1 MKIAIL
7 HPSSVDSLAPF
18 RDLDPPR
25 APDHYLPGHD
35 YVSFQIRKASAVRQV
50 VEIARM
56 GFDAAINLCDGA
68 WDEDRPGIEVVHAL
82 ERVGMAFTGAASS
95 FYDPSREAMKMACH
109 SVGVKFPAYVHA
121 RQVADANEALRLRFP
136 LIVKH
141 PHSYSSVGLTRQS
154 RVTNSHELF
163 RETERIIDA
172 YGAALIEEFIEG
184 REFTALVSEPRNN
197 DEDAWVLEPI
207 EFVFPDGESFK
218 HFDLKWKEFACMQTR
233 MVGDASLALRL
244 RKVSALTFMALTGSG
259 FGRCDLRM
267 DAAGEIYLLEINPN
281 CAVFYPDGQH
291 GSADLILA
299 NDPRGHRDFLEHLLR
314 CALRRRDRANRPWA
328 LRFAPGRGFGMF
340 AIRDIRP
347 GTVVERYEARSHVL
361 VSRSFVERQWNGLRR
376 EWFQRYAWPLSPDVH
391 VTWSDNPDEWRPINH
406 GCDPNTWLEGLDLV
420 ARRHITIG
428 EELTVDY
435 ATFCGP
441 LMSPFGCDCGSPHC
455 RKVIAGSDHLLP
467 DVRARYGNHVSDFVR
482 EAWRHPER
490 HESYGAGGKLE
501 WT

>member
-1 MKIAIL
+1 
-7 HPSSVDSLAPF
+7 
-18 RDLDPPR
+18 
-25 APDHYLPGHD
+25 
-35 YVSFQIRKASAVRQV
+35 
-50 VEIARM
+50 
-56 GFDAAINLCDGA
+56 
-68 WDEDRPGIEVVHAL
+68 
-82 ERVGMAFTGAASS
+82 
-95 FYDPSREAMKMACH
+95 
-109 SVGVKFPAYVHA
+109 
-121 RQVADANEALRLRFP
+121 
-136 LIVKH
+136 
-141 PHSYSSVGLTRQS
+141 
-154 RVTNSHELF
+154 
-163 RETERIIDA
+163 
-172 YGAALIEEFIEG
+172 
-184 REFTALVSEPRNN
+184 
-197 DEDAWVLEPI
+197 
-207 EFVFPDGESFK
+207 
-218 HFDLKWKEFACMQTR
+218 

-244 RKVSALTFMALTGSG
+244 RKVSALTFMALAGSG

-267 DAAGEIYLLEINPN
+267 DAAGDIYLLEINPN

-361 VSRSFVERQWNGLRR
+361 VSRSFVERQWKGLRR

-420 ARRHITIG
+420 ARRHITTG

-435 ATFCGP
+435 ATFLRSADVAIRLRTAGRRTAVRS
-441 LMSPFGCDCGSPHC
+441 SPAATTCC
-455 RKVIAGSDHLLP
+455 P

-482 EAWRHPER
+482 EVWRHPER